1 MALKYIINLHALPS
15 SDSFTEASR
24 EELRVLLALVAD
36 AGTADSKEA
45 LAKLSGVSVAR
56 TASALSLWEES
67 GIIAPASED
76 DTARCAEIIDEFEER
91 LFNSEVDEEASSEVA
106 RSIRDKGLRELIDE
120 CTVMMGRAALGTQE
134 VKLISATVTQL
145 ALSCEY
151 VLTLA
156 AHLAE
161 KNKLTAK
168 RLSEVAYSLV
178 GKGID
183 TLEDLERYIKNKE
196 NESGDEWEIRR
207 LFGIYN
213 RTLTKTEKHYFE
225 RWTKKLGYSVN
236 IIGEAYDISVCEKDK
251 RSLSYM
257 DKLLSDWHEHGCKT
271 AEECRARNE
280 EWLASKQAE
289 RAEKKTRSS
298 KASKREADTPRYADF
313 DTEDALMRALE
324 RSYGKES

>member
-1 MALKYIINLHALPS
+1 MTLKYIINLHALPLCE
-15 SDSFTEASR
+15 SFTEASR
-24 EELRVLLALVAD
+24 EELRVLMTLVAEGGE
-36 AGTADSKEA
+36 AVSKEA
-45 LAKLSGVSVAR
+45 LAKLSAVSVAR

-67 GIIAPASED
+67 GIITPVPSSD
-76 DTARCAEIIDEFEER
+76 GHPVAEVTDEFPER
-91 LFNSEVDEEASSEVA
+91 LFDSGLYEEPSAEIA
-106 RSIRDKGLRELIDE
+106 KSIRDKSLRELIDE
-120 CTVMMGRAALGTQE
+120 CTALMERPALGTQE
-134 VKLISATVTQL
+134 VKLITATVTQL
-145 ALSCEY
+145 ALSSEY

-168 RLSEVAYSLV
+168 RLSELAYSLV

-183 TLEDLERYIKNKE
+183 TLEELERYIKNKE
-196 NESGDEWEIRR
+196 NESGDEWEIRH

-225 RWTKKLGYSVN
+225 RWTKKLGYSIN

-257 DKLLSDWHEHGCKT
+257 DKLLCDWHEHGCKT
-271 AEECRARNE
+271 AEECRARSE
-280 EWLASKQAE
+280 QWRASRDAE
-289 RAEKKTRSS
+289 RTEKKLRSA
-298 KASKREADTPRYADF
+298 KPKKQETDRPKYADF
-313 DTEDALMRALE
+313 DTEDALMKALE